1 MYWFLKPVFVLSLGI
16 IMTWRNFRSTQRLYG
31 HIREQI
37 IWALELNHK
46 CGVTNWTIRASR
58 HHLDWFPQL
67 KLNIIAWKKKDSF
80 VEAIFTVARL
90 ISVNDISSFMTATW
104 NIIVPGMVQ
113 ILSWYRD
120 SAQTA
125 TSSVLIKL

>member
-1 MYWFLKPVFVLSLGI
+1 MYWFLKPVFVLSVGI
-16 IMTWRNFRSTQRLYG
+16 IMTRRNFRSTQRLYG
-31 HIREQI
+31 NIRERI

-67 KLNIIAWKKKDSF
+67 KLNIIALKKKDSF

-90 ISVNDISSFMTATW
+90 ISVNISSFM
-104 NIIVPGMVQ
+104 NVHE
-113 ILSWYRD
+113 
-120 SAQTA
+120 
-125 TSSVLIKL
+125 TSLYQGRYKSFLDLETQHKQQHHQYW